1 MSKNHASRSEVKNA
15 TVGYLEDTWRLSCN
29 DLLSISVRHEVW
41 LFDRRD
47 AISTLALDERTI
59 PDVHTR
65 VVVIVLTD
73 RVRSMGGNVWSV

>member
-1 MSKNHASRSEVKNA
+1 MSKNQASRSEVKNA
-15 TVGYLEDTWRLSCN
+15 TVEHCVKWQLSCN
-29 DLLSISVRHEVW
+29 DLLSISMRHEVW

-47 AISTLALDERTI
+47 AITTLALDERTI